1 MTTSEIVAAL
11 DEEIGLLERA
21 KALLSEAKP
30 AARRRGRPKG
40 STNKQT
46 SFNPSEFAAA
56 KPRRKLG
63 AAARERIAAAQRAR
77 WAKLKGTTKG
87 TPAKRSAGKKTSTP
101 KRAGKSPGNSPAK
114 KPAAPVE
121 ATA

>member
-21 KALLSEAKP
+21 RALLSEAEP
-30 AARRRGRPKG
+30 IARRRGRPKG
-40 STNKQT
+40 SVNKQT
-46 SFNPSEFAAA
+46 SFNPAEIAA
-56 KPRRKLG
+56 KPKRKLG

-77 WAKLKGTTKG
+77 WAKLKGTAKA
-87 TPAKRSAGKKTSTP
+87 TPAKKSAGKKTGAP
-101 KRAGKSPGNSPAK
+101 KRAGKSAGSSPAK
-114 KPAAPVE
+114 KAAASVE

>member
-1 MTTSEIVAAL
+1 MTTSEILGML
-11 DEEIGLLERA
+11 DEEIRLLERA
-21 KALLSEAKP
+21 RALLTSAEP

-40 STNKQT
+40 SINKQT

-56 KPRRKLG
+56 KPRLKLG

-77 WAKLKGTTKG
+77 WAKLKGTAKG
-87 TPAKRSAGKKTSTP
+87 NLAKKSLGKKTSAP
-101 KRAGKSPGNSPAK
+101 KRARKSPGSSPAK
-114 KPAAPVE
+114 KAATPIE